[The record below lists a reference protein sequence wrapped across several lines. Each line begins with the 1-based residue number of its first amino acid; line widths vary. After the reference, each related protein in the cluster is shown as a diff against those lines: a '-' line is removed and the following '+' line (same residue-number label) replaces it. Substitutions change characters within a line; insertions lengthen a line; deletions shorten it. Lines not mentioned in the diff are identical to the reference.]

1 MLIPKELVIQ
11 AKEKM
16 GEKAAQIISEYYSLE
31 KWNEKNLKGCCPK
44 HKEDSPSFVWMP
56 KTNNFHC
63 YGCGVNIGIVDVY
76 MEQGMSYSS
85 ACEKLFE
92 ENGIKFRFS
101 ERGIKTKKEYKYPHL
116 ESGEDINIIEEYL
129 SKREISNQTF
139 TACNVTSDGKGNIVF
154 NYYNTDDVLMLVKY
168 RPARKLKSS
177 ENKNWC
183 QNNADT
189 SPILFN
195 MNRVDVSKP
204 LLICE
209 GEIDCLSAIEA
220 GFTNSVSVPFGA
232 GNESWVEEN
241 WTWLEQFDKIIIWS
255 DNDSAGEKMRKN
267 IIPRLGAWRCYVVD
281 SPTEG
286 VYNDKTIK
294 LKDINEILLV
304 CGKQTVLDCIENAN
318 EVPITNIV
326 DFADVEDFDLEQADG
341 IYTGIKDLDMYISKM
356 FYGTFNIFT
365 GVNGSGKSSF
375 VNQAFISETL
385 HQGQDVF
392 IYSGELPNWQLRNW
406 ILFNLAGRR
415 HVITTKKDGQPNM
428 YKVKPEIKNEI
439 SEAYRGRLYFYDNEL
454 CRTSVALIEKME
466 EMARK
471 KGTKVFIVDNLTV
484 VDLESNDNNKYDKQK
499 EFIVNLIQFA
509 KRFNV
514 IVCLVIHPHKLDSVR
529 RMNKMEIAGSMSL
542 SDLAHRVFA
551 VHRVTAKEKEGTKNK
566 KGDWIEEPIE
576 FDVIVDILKDRLIG
590 GQEIGVGM
598 FYDPASRRFWTNTE
612 ELDKQFNWDKS
623 SNSVKLPPPRIEER
637 PKFMEPE

>member
-1 MLIPKELVIQ
+1 MLIPKELVIE
-11 AKEKM
+11 AKEKL
-16 GEKAAQIISEYYSLE
+16 GEKAAQYIAEYYDLD
-31 KWNEKNLKGCCPK
+31 KWSEKNLKGCCPK

-92 ENGIKFRFS
+92 ETGVKFRFS

-116 ESGEDINIIEEYL
+116 EDGSDINIIEEYL
-129 SKREISNQTF
+129 AKRNISQQIF
-139 TACNVTSDGKGNIVF
+139 SSSGITSDGKGNIVF

-168 RPARKLKSS
+168 RPARKVKQG

-195 MNRVDVSKP
+195 MNRIDGSKP

-220 GFTNSVSVPFGA
+220 GFTNAVSVPFGA
-232 GNESWVEEN
+232 GNDSWIEEN
-241 WTWLEQFDKIIIWS
+241 WEWIEQFDKIIIWA
-255 DNDSAGEKMRKN
+255 DNDSAGEKMKKN

-281 SPTEG
+281 APTEG
-286 VYNDKTIK
+286 EYNGKVIK
-294 LKDINEILLV
+294 LKDINEILCVL
-304 CGKQTVLDCIENAN
+304 GKQTILDCIDNAN
-318 EVPITNIV
+318 EVPIMNVV

-341 IYTGIKDLDMYISKM
+341 IYTGIADLDSQISKM
-356 FYGTFNIFT
+356 YYGTFNIFT
-365 GVNGSGKSSF
+365 GVNGSGKSSL
-375 VNQAFISETL
+375 VNQIYISETL

-392 IYSGELPNWQLRNW
+392 VYSGELPNWQLRNW

-415 HVITTKKDGQPNM
+415 HVSVTKKPGQPDM
-428 YKVKPEIKNEI
+428 YRVKPEIKQEI

-454 CRTSVALIEKME
+454 CRTSSVLLEKME

-471 KGTKVFIVDNLTV
+471 KGTKTFIIDNLTV

-499 EFIVNLIQFA
+499 EFIVNLIRFA
-509 KRFNV
+509 KKFNV
-514 IVCLVIHPHKLDSVR
+514 LVCLVIHPHKIDSVR
-529 RMNKMEIAGSMSL
+529 RMNKMEIAGSASL
-542 SDLAHRVFA
+542 GDLAHRIFA
-551 VHRVTAKEKEGTKNK
+551 VHRVTNKEKEGSKNK
-566 KGDWIEEPIE
+566 RGDWVEEPID
-576 FDVIVDILKDRLIG
+576 FDVIVDVLKDRICG
-590 GQEIGVGM
+590 CQDRAVGM
-598 FYDPASRRFWTNTE
+598 YYDPASRRFWTNTQ
-612 ELDKQFNWDKS
+612 ELDKQLSWDKS
-623 SNSVKLPPPRIEER
+623 LDKIILPEPKPIDK
-637 PKFMEPE
+637 PKFMEG